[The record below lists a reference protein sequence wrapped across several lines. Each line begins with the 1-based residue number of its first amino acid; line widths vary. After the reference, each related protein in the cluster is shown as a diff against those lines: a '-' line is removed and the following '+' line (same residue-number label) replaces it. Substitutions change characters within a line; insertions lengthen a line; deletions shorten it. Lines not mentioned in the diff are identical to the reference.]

1 MCRHREKAQM
11 AGFWQGR
18 QFGAAPGGAAKPA
31 ERILCRLELEQYCRA
46 VRARDV
52 VQCPIG

>member
-1 MCRHREKAQM
+1 M